1 MKKKILI
8 TGACGF
14 IGSHL
19 TEFFLKKNFKVFA
32 YDKYNSSNSWG
43 WLEGTNNKNLE
54 LILGDIKDYNM
65 TLRIIKNVDYVFHLA
80 ALVSIPQSYVSTSS
94 FIENNVGGSFNL
106 LEGCKFYNKPII
118 LTSTSEVYG
127 SGKYFPMNEKHL
139 LNAQSPYAASKTAAD
154 QLALSYQRSFNLNL
168 KIIRPFNTY
177 GPRQSSRAIIPNLVS
192 QFIND
197 KKKQINVGNINTSR
211 DLTYVQDLCQA
222 YYLLYK
228 KKKTKQIIYNV
239 GTNRDIKISKLIKL
253 ISKITSIN
261 KKVVIQK
268 KRIRPKN
275 SEVVRLLCD
284 NSKFKREFNWKP
296 KINITQGLENT
307 ISWTEEN
314 LDYFKTKNY
323 NI

>member
-1 MKKKILI
+1 MI
-8 TGACGF
+8 
-14 IGSHL
+14 
-19 TEFFLKKNFKVFA
+19 
-32 YDKYNSSNSWG
+32 
-43 WLEGTNNKNLE
+43 
-54 LILGDIKDYNM
+54 
-65 TLRIIKNVDYVFHLA
+65 
-80 ALVSIPQSYVSTSS
+80 
-94 FIENNVGGSFNL
+94 
-106 LEGCKFYNKPII
+106 
-118 LTSTSEVYG
+118 
-127 SGKYFPMNEKHL
+127 
-139 LNAQSPYAASKTAAD
+139 
-154 QLALSYQRSFNLNL
+154 
-168 KIIRPFNTY
+168 
-177 GPRQSSRAIIPNLVS
+177 
-192 QFIND
+192 

-211 DLTYVQDLCQA
+211 DLTYVHDLCQA

-228 KKKTKQIIYNV
+228 KKKTKQIIYIV
-239 GTNRDIKISKLIKL
+239 GAIKDIKISKLIKL